1 MKAEKAF
8 SMLIMAQGHIRCSV
22 RMHIS
27 DFSVYNSES
36 ASFII
41 DEQTTVGTAAVKRKL
56 QH

>member
-8 SMLIMAQGHIRCSV
+8 SMLIMAQGHICCSV